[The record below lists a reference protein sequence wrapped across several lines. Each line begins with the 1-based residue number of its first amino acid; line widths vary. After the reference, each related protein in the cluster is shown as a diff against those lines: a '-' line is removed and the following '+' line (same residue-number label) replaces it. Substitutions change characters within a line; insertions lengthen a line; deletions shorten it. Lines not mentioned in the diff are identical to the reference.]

1 MKTQIIK
8 IIPCLLAGF
17 ILSGCVGAVNVPSE
31 VAEKVIKTTDPDPV
45 VEKDTIVI
53 VDDKEP
59 EPKPEPIVI
68 SPEVALI
75 NRCIMDDNANDAS
88 CSSIVSE
95 HSCIRD
101 PFGVAC
107 DITFTDYY
115 KTAKANRITFCNDN
129 TGDSL
134 CTGDYVADI
143 CDYDLFSKVCGD
155 SYHSPREIVCGDEPQ
170 SPRCTNTISRV
181 CDDDVFHTLCDTHAI
196 YEPTRI
202 NHCITND
209 NAGNTNCK
217 RAFTKDSC
225 VLNPF
230 GAGCDAQELART
242 MRESFCRESGNS
254 ANPVCVGAVL
264 SLCGDNPF
272 DRLCGESYNT
282 ERETACAGDLKSRR
296 CTATIGRVCNIDS
309 LDALCNGNRSY
320 YSEQR
325 RACKNKPNSEKCAPI
340 IVGLIMQICDSDAFD
355 DLCVS
360 NEKYNSAREIVCRN
374 DKTDRRCNP
383 TIERVCGVNVL
394 DGLCDG
400 NETYFTAQKTACAG
414 EPNSNRCAPIIT
426 GLIKQ
431 VCDADSLDVLCHGNR
446 NYYYAQ
452 YNICEGEPNSPR
464 CTPIIA
470 NLITWACNNNP
481 FNDSCD
487 SSYNSARARS
497 CRQNNIVPQCES
509 TIEQVCGVDVLDSL
523 CAGNETYYSAQKMAC
538 VGESP
543 YGRCRATF
551 DRVCNADSLDSLCD
565 GNSRYYT
572 QQARACRDEP
582 NSARCEPTIR
592 RVCISYPLNALC
604 VGNLTI
610 ARICGADVFDKL
622 CGSSYNSAREMTC
635 ADEPNS
641 NRCAQTIRRICTA
654 DKFDDLCGSSYNSI
668 RKLIC
673 GYERTSTRCRPTV
686 ARVCGMNV
694 FDSLCN
700 GSLAQKTA
708 CESEPNSDRCVPVIR
723 RVCIAD
729 VLDALCDGNAN
740 HDSARQSA
748 CRYSR
753 NSDKCAQAIVRVC
766 ESDSLNV
773 LCDGDARYNS
783 ARERVCADEPNSPR
797 CYPTLDRVCEVN
809 AFGSLCQSSNL
820 TPRHLP
826 TRPNYNFD
834 SRNNN
839 DPSGSCRYDSFRGY
853 VCYGLIPSVINIKP
867 LNNTNTG
874 MATYAGRIHAT
885 TPTDNSRTYTGN
897 NHARQDI
904 DINVNFDDKTL
915 SSSGDWRLGFTSSFS
930 INGNFTDRG
939 QITGSVEFRFLTAP
953 LIGLIGQDELIG
965 VFATADPPT
974 TNGRFNSDRFK
985 VFSGGFKAT
994 RE

>member
-17 ILSGCVGAVNVPSE
+17 ILSACVGAVNVPSE
-31 VAEKVIKTTDPDPV
+31 IADKGVKTTDPDPV
-45 VEKDTIVI
+45 IKKTAVVI
-53 VDDKEP
+53 IDDKEP
-59 EPKPEPIVI
+59 EPEPEPIVI

-75 NRCIMDDNANDAS
+75 NRCIIDDNLKDSS
-88 CSSIVSE
+88 CTSIVSE

-129 TGDSL
+129 TEDSL

-296 CTATIGRVCNIDS
+296 CTATIGRVCNTDS

-340 IVGLIMQICDSDAFD
+340 IVGLIKQVCDSDAFD

-360 NEKYNSAREIVCRN
+360 NENYNSAREIVCRN

-523 CAGNETYYSAQKMAC
+523 CAGNETYYSAQEMAC

-551 DRVCNADSLDSLCD
+551 ERVCNADSLDSLCD
-565 GNSRYYT
+565 GNSRYYN
-572 QQARACRDEP
+572 QQERACRNEP
-582 NSARCEPTIR
+582 NSVRCEPTIR

-610 ARICGADVFDKL
+610 ARICGVDAFDRL

-641 NRCAQTIRRICTA
+641 NRCAPTIGRVCRANALDVLCDGNSRYYFSQIRECRKNNANPRCAQTILRVCTA
-654 DKFDDLCGSSYNSI
+654 NS
-668 RKLIC
+668 LD
-673 GYERTSTRCRPTV
+673 EV
-686 ARVCGMNV
+686 
-694 FDSLCN
+694 CN
-700 GSLAQKTA
+700 GLSAYFPAQKVA
-708 CESEPNSDRCVPVIR
+708 CESEPNSERCHSTI
-723 RVCIAD
+723 
-729 VLDALCDGNAN
+729 
-740 HDSARQSA
+740 
-748 CRYSR
+748 
-753 NSDKCAQAIVRVC
+753 
-766 ESDSLNV
+766 
-773 LCDGDARYNS
+773 
-783 ARERVCADEPNSPR
+783 
-797 CYPTLDRVCEVN
+797 DRVCPETP
-809 AFGSLCQSSNL
+809 FDKLCQSSNL
-820 TPRHLP
+820 THRHFA
-826 TRPNYNFD
+826 RFISNA
-834 SRNNN
+834 
-839 DPSGSCRYDSFRGY
+839 RGY
-853 VCYGLIPSVINIKP
+853 RTRGNVPIGDCDFDNMGYSRTYPFFTCVVFIPISINIKP
-867 LNNTNTG
+867 LNDTNTG
-874 MATYAGRIHAT
+874 VA
-885 TPTDNSRTYTGN
+885 TYTGSVSISSVLESTYTRGTSLELSFTEN
-897 NHARQDI
+897 I
-904 DINVNFDDKTL
+904 DIIANFNDNTL
-915 SSSGDWRLGFTSSFS
+915 TYSGHLFAGSSTKNSAFN
-930 INGNFTDRG
+930 INGIFSDRG
-939 QITGSVEFRFLTAP
+939 HITGSVDFRNRETELY
-953 LIGLIGQDELIG
+953 GLIGQEEAIG
-965 VFATADPPT
+965 VFATFGSVSFHAKP
-974 TNGRFNSDRFK
+974 FA
-985 VFSGGFKAT
+985 GGFRVS
-994 RE
+994 REK

>member
-1 MKTQIIK
+1 MKTIYT
-8 IIPCLLAGF
+8 LAIALMAGV
-17 ILSGCVGAVNVPSE
+17 ILTACVGAVNIPSE
-31 VAEKVIKTTDPDPV
+31 IAEKVTKTTDPDPV

-59 EPKPEPIVI
+59 EPEPIVI

-75 NRCIMDDNANDAS
+75 NRCIIGDNLKDSS
-88 CSSIVSE
+88 CTSIVSE

-115 KTAKANRITFCNDN
+115 KTAQANRITFCNDN

-230 GAGCDAQELART
+230 GAGCDTQELART

-296 CTATIGRVCNIDS
+296 CTATIGRVCNTDS

-470 NLITWACNNNP
+470 DLITWACNNNP

-487 SSYNSARARS
+487 SSYNSARASS
-497 CRQNNIVPQCES
+497 CRQDNIVPQCES
-509 TIEQVCGVDVLDSL
+509 TIERVCGVDVLDSL
-523 CAGNETYYSAQKMAC
+523 CAGNETYYSAQEMAC

-551 DRVCNADSLDSLCD
+551 ERVCNADSLDSLCD

-572 QQARACRDEP
+572 QQERACRDEP
-582 NSARCEPTIR
+582 NSVRCEPTVRRVCGVDSLNSLCEGNSTYYPAQEAACAYAYQKTHARCASTIRRVCRANSLDSLCAGNPTYNSAREMACMTEPNSDRCAPTIR
-592 RVCISYPLNALC
+592 RVCRADSLNTLCEGNPTYYSAQYTACYSVVSYRCLP
-604 VGNLTI
+604 TI
-610 ARICGADVFDKL
+610 ARVCGANAFDRL
-622 CGSSYNSAREMTC
+622 CGSSYNSARETTC
-635 ADEPNS
+635 
-641 NRCAQTIRRICTA
+641 
-654 DKFDDLCGSSYNSI
+654 
-668 RKLIC
+668 
-673 GYERTSTRCRPTV
+673 
-686 ARVCGMNV
+686 M
-694 FDSLCN
+694 
-700 GSLAQKTA
+700 
-708 CESEPNSDRCVPVIR
+708 SEPNSERCHTTIA
-723 RVCIAD
+723 RVCWTKPF
-729 VLDALCDGNAN
+729 
-740 HDSARQSA
+740 S
-748 CRYSR
+748 
-753 NSDKCAQAIVRVC
+753 
-766 ESDSLNV
+766 
-773 LCDGDARYNS
+773 
-783 ARERVCADEPNSPR
+783 
-797 CYPTLDRVCEVN
+797 T
-809 AFGSLCQSSNL
+809 LCQLRNL
-820 TPRHLP
+820 TRRDLP
-826 TRPNYNFD
+826 DIIKNTYNFSSTSD
-834 SRNNN
+834 NS
-839 DPSGSCRYDSFRGY
+839 PSGSCSVYPYDNSSFSCVAY
-853 VCYGLIPSVINIKP
+853 FPDVINIKR
-867 LNNTNTG
+867 LNDMNTG
-874 MATYAGRIHAT
+874 IA
-885 TPTDNSRTYTGN
+885 TYTGSVSLDAMIEN
-897 NHARQDI
+897 PTIIAGFSFTKNI
-904 DINVNFDDKTL
+904 DIIVNFDDKTL
-915 SSSGDWRLGFTSSFS
+915 AYSGHLGSLSFGLHSLNINGRFSDRGS
-930 INGNFTDRG
+930 INGSVDFRG
-939 QITGSVEFRFLTAP
+939 RTAP
-953 LIGLIGQDELIG
+953 LYGLIGQNEAIG
-965 VFATADPPT
+965 VFATSSASIS
-974 TNGRFNSDRFK
+974 GMKEKSFA
-985 VFSGGFKAT
+985 GGFRVN
-994 RE
+994 REE